1 MAKFNTFY
9 DKLTVWLSTLSER
22 TLTLSSIAILH
33 VVFLPNALA
42 FLNGLTD
49 RLPNLDAYLL
59 VVLAL
64 VITNLRSIMKN
75 DKVASL
81 IHLAGF
87 VGQLT
92 VLALILMK

>member
-9 DKLTVWLSTLSER
+9 DNLVIWLSTLSER
-22 TLTLSSIAILH
+22 TLALSSIAILH

-64 VITNLRSIMKN
+64 VIMNLRSIMKN

-81 IHLAGF
+81 IHLVGF

-92 VLALILMK
+92 ILALILMK

>member
-1 MAKFNTFY
+1 MVKFNTY
-9 DKLTVWLSTLSER
+9 YENISEWISTLSER

-42 FLNGLTD
+42 YLNGITD

-64 VITNLRSIMKN
+64 IIINLRSIMKN

-87 VGQLT
+87 VSQLT